1 MVRTDTRTAMK
12 IGTTTETA
20 AAMDITIN
28 MSIQTSA
35 PKIVQINTPKNI
47 KYNYGARR
55 ARTADLLHAMQAL
68 SQLSYS
74 PNKSNIHLPK
84 VSPILLPM
92 DRSFP
97 CSATL

>member
-28 MSIQTSA
+28 MSI
-35 PKIVQINTPKNI
+35 QINTPKNI